1 MSEELMWACQN
12 GDIDEIKKK
21 IEQVQPKIFIRYTS
35 VFNNNTRHSR
45 FRPQTNARSRHLDL
59 LCVPTNVLN

>member
-21 IEQVQPKIFIRYTS
+21 IEQVTQNIS
-35 VFNNNTRHSR
+35 
-45 FRPQTNARSRHLDL
+45 
-59 LCVPTNVLN
+59 